1 MTSNPNAEPSRS
13 PVGRHPTSSTGFS
26 SLSNRLSNA
35 STETGESSTA
45 ASKRNSLVTT
55 GLGDGLGDEAVGD
68 KGSLDVER
76 PIKDG
81 RGSHRSHRSRNSGG
95 FLLSNAVFDQPVEIA
110 AETQVRHRH
119 STHESK
125 GKAPLRSAE
134 KKHTKTRSKSGA
146 IAGGSPL
153 AANVTSAGTESPG
166 HNGVGGDSAADNING
181 GDSTSKATAVPLDV
195 DSAQIVNLALNLSES
210 RRNASRRILSQPLPQ
225 LSGGIGE
232 SSVGGSLRQ
241 HLQQQRR
248 VSRNISPK
256 PDRTERSSRIPSG
269 QRINS
274 PLQSA
279 FDVHPDGQYQYHFS
293 ASTLARAE
301 KAKNTIELM
310 AQYRRLLQFVPP
322 LKPQPLERPD
332 TGSAAGTAPESP
344 TLSAPSRSLSAS
356 TSSARQLGRPYNP
369 LQYIRNRKVRARNSR
384 AIDGEAQGFGDVV
397 KVSSWVDDI
406 SVEARTADYQAAD
419 CLMLPAFSK
428 AAEDAASPHTSP
440 PSAGKT
446 QATTAKIRR
455 PRIDWV
461 TNPADMVADIFWLE
475 QDDNKKLIED
485 RHGRLIFPQKTELR
499 RPISR
504 RSEEP
509 EPRMTP
515 SPVAI
520 KKETPELDLRIDTK
534 LPEFKSIKSDSDKAY
549 DSPASRARQK
559 LRDVRD
565 ATRIHHRNNGSISDH
580 RFLRSRSRSDSDSS
594 DSDMGRQ
601 RRRRSGTANS
611 ADRGKD
617 ILEKQMMEMLAKEAK
632 RAEWTAPHDSQSH
645 VVDSIES
652 RRSSQNGV
660 LERYKTSSSPSHSRS
675 ASLVKQDSRLKRD
688 SLKGGSS
695 GRASLE
701 VPGGNPR
708 RSLDLDSTAPNSPET
723 KASKVANAF
732 VPSIAMDLSPPR
744 SRNTSPSRRP
754 LSKVRSKILPFYE
767 RTRDSSRVRGEEKIS
782 EVVPDFKEP
791 TPESPDTL
799 EDRRRS
805 RSPIKRVESRK
816 NDDSLKLKKGAGSI
830 RRGKGEDSG
839 IRGLFKG
846 SKNPVTR
853 MSDFLWKKESSGIA
867 SGFSTDESDIEELR
881 SSQTKSEKKS
891 SRESSAGTPLD
902 EFDAIAARK
911 EKPSF
916 IPDMPVFTSPFDRR
930 GRSTRPK
937 DDPGSPEPSMNQEK
951 QAREERRKFS
961 RAHLLELPPR
971 IDVHTASPTSSPDIG
986 AVDRFHRDSSVS
998 DIESTR
1004 GSYSNGVQSADAR
1017 LNAILGLPGRRRN
1030 ALPIT
1035 GLSSLETSHD
1045 TRPSLEGK
1053 RQWSISDRGT
1063 SVNRGPMTKREI
1075 ARVRALLLSSGIKA
1089 KEISRRAAEP
1099 KDLRTDEDSPYKD
1112 VALLAKEELK
1122 LVPKSQEHRLAAR
1135 IISDDIQLSSQMWHD
1150 SAQTF
1155 CNSTVSELLDKI
1167 EALRFRVGDT
1177 LTPLTRRAAD
1187 EADEV
1192 SKDLVTSQTLQVKSI
1207 SDTIAKMMRRRSRR
1221 FRWLRRGGWVMV
1233 EWALVGVMW
1242 WLWFMVVLVRVVMG
1256 VGRGAVAGVRWL
1268 FWL

>member
-1 MTSNPNAEPSRS
+1 MTSNSNTEPSRS
-13 PVGRHPTSSTGFS
+13 PLEHRTASSTGFS
-26 SLSNRLSNA
+26 SLTNRFSNA
-35 STETGESSTA
+35 SMETGESSTA
-45 ASKRNSLVTT
+45 ASKRNSLITT
-55 GLGDGLGDEAVGD
+55 SLSDGLADEAVGN
-68 KGSLDVER
+68 KGSLDVGR
-76 PIKDG
+76 PVKDG
-81 RGSHRSHRSRNSGG
+81 KGSHRSHRSRNSGG
-95 FLLSNAVFDQPVEIA
+95 FLLSNAAFEQPVENFS
-110 AETQVRHRH
+110 ETQPRQRH

-125 GKAPLRSAE
+125 GKAPVRSAE
-134 KKHTKTRSKSGA
+134 KRHTKTRSNIGA
-146 IAGGSPL
+146 SVGGSPL
-153 AANVTSAGTESPG
+153 AANVTSAGTEIVG
-166 HNGVGGDSAADNING
+166 YNGIGGDSAADRING
-181 GDSTSKATAVPLDV
+181 GDSASKAMATPLDV

-210 RRNASRRILSQPLPQ
+210 RRNASRRVISTPLPQ
-225 LSGGIGE
+225 LSSGIGE
-232 SSVGGSLRQ
+232 STVGGSLRQ

-248 VSRNISPK
+248 APRNISPK
-256 PDRTERSSRIPSG
+256 PERGSRIASG
-269 QRINS
+269 QRVQS
-274 PLQSA
+274 PLQAA
-279 FDVHPDGQYQYHFS
+279 FDTHPDGQYQYHFS

-301 KAKNTIELM
+301 KAKNAIELM

-322 LKPQPLERPD
+322 LKPQTLERPD
-332 TGSAAGTAPESP
+332 TGSAAGTAPGSP
-344 TLSAPSRSLSAS
+344 TFSVPSRSVSAS
-356 TSSARQLGRPYNP
+356 PSVRQLGRPYNP
-369 LQYIRNRKVRARNSR
+369 LQYVRNRKVRARNSK

-397 KVSSWVDDI
+397 RVRSWIDDI
-406 SVEARTADYQAAD
+406 SKEAGSPDYQAAD

-428 AAEDAASPHTSP
+428 PAEDAASPHTSP

-461 TNPADMVADIFWLE
+461 TNPADMIADIFWME

-485 RHGRLIFPQKTELR
+485 HHGRMIFPQRTELR
-499 RPISR
+499 RPLSR
-504 RSEEP
+504 QSVEP
-509 EPRMTP
+509 EPKMTP
-515 SPVAI
+515 SPVTI
-520 KKETPELDLRIDTK
+520 KKETPEPNLRIDTK
-534 LPEFKSIKSDSDKAY
+534 LPEFKSIKSDPDKAY
-549 DSPASRARQK
+549 ESPASRARQK

-565 ATRIHHRNNGSISDH
+565 ATRIHHRNNGSISDR
-580 RFLRSRSRSDSDSS
+580 RFLRTRSQSDLDSS
-594 DSDMGRQ
+594 DSDMGRE

-632 RAEWTAPHDSQSH
+632 RAEWTAPLDSQSQI
-645 VVDSIES
+645 VDLVES

-660 LERYKTSSSPSHSRS
+660 LDKYKTSSPSHSRS

-695 GRASLE
+695 GRPSLE

-708 RSLDLDSTAPNSPET
+708 RSLEFDSTAPNSPET
-723 KASKVANAF
+723 KATRIANAF

-744 SRNTSPSRRP
+744 SRNTSPTRRP

-767 RTRDSSRVRGEEKIS
+767 RTRDSSRVRGEDE
-782 EVVPDFKEP
+782 VPDIFAGSKEP
-791 TPESPDTL
+791 TPESPNTP
-799 EDRRRS
+799 EGRRRS
-805 RSPIKRVESRK
+805 RSPIKRVESRRT
-816 NDDSLKLKKGAGSI
+816 DDSLKLKTVGSI
-830 RRGKGEDSG
+830 RRGKGEESG

-853 MSDFLWKKESSGIA
+853 VSDFLWKKESSA
-867 SGFSTDESDIEELR
+867 VSSGFSTDESDIEDLR
-881 SSQTKSEKKS
+881 LSQTKSEKKG

-916 IPDMPVFTSPFDRR
+916 ISDMPVFTSPFDRR

-937 DDPGSPEPSMNQEK
+937 DGPGSPEPTMSEEK
-951 QAREERRKFS
+951 RAREERRKYS

-971 IDVHTASPTSSPDIG
+971 IDVHTASPTSSPDTG

-1004 GSYSNGVQSADAR
+1004 GSYSNGVQGADAR
-1017 LNAILGLPGRRRN
+1017 LNAILGLPGGRRN
-1030 ALPIT
+1030 ALPVT
-1035 GLSSLETSHD
+1035 GLSNLETSHD

-1075 ARVRALLLSSGIKA
+1075 ARIRALLLSSGIKA
-1089 KEISRRAAEP
+1089 NEITRRAAEP
-1099 KDLRTDEDSPYKD
+1099 KDLRTHEDSRYKD
-1112 VALLAKEELK
+1112 VALLAKEELM

-1135 IISDDIQLSSQMWHD
+1135 IISDDIQLSSQMWHT
-1150 SAQTF
+1150 SADAF
-1155 CNSTVSELLDKI
+1155 CNTTVSELLDKI
-1167 EALRFRVGDT
+1167 ESLLSRVGDS
-1177 LTPLTRRAAD
+1177 LTPLTRKAAD

-1207 SDTIAKMMRRRSRR
+1207 SDTISKMMRRRSRK
-1221 FRWLRRGGWVMV
+1221 FRWLRRGGWVLV

-1256 VGRGAVAGVRWL
+1256 VGTGTVAAVRWL

>member
-13 PVGRHPTSSTGFS
+13 PLERHTTSSTGFS
-26 SLSNRLSNA
+26 SLSNRFSNA
-35 STETGESSTA
+35 SAETGESSTA
-45 ASKRNSLVTT
+45 ASKRNSLVTSFPS
-55 GLGDGLGDEAVGD
+55 DGVGDEAAGN
-68 KGSLDVER
+68 KGSLDAER
-76 PIKDG
+76 PVKDG
-81 RGSHRSHRSRNSGG
+81 KGSHRSHRSRNSGG
-95 FLLSNAVFDQPVEIA
+95 FLLSNAVFDQPVESTT
-110 AETQVRHRH
+110 ETHTRQRH
-119 STHESK
+119 STHEGK
-125 GKAPLRSAE
+125 GKAPLKIVE
-134 KKHTKTRSKSGA
+134 KKHAKRRSNFGA
-146 IAGGSPL
+146 GAGGSPL
-153 AANVTSAGTESPG
+153 AANVTSAGTGTLG
-166 HNGVGGDSAADNING
+166 HNGVGGDSATKANG
-181 GDSTSKATAVPLDV
+181 SDSIAKATAAPLDV

-225 LSGGIGE
+225 LSGAIGE
-232 SSVGGSLRQ
+232 SVVGGSLRQ

-248 VSRNISPK
+248 VPRNISPK
-256 PDRTERSSRIPSG
+256 PDRAERGSRISSG

-274 PLQSA
+274 PLQAA
-279 FDVHPDGQYQYHFS
+279 FDTHPDGPYQYHFS

-322 LKPQPLERPD
+322 LKPQTLERPD
-332 TGSAAGTAPESP
+332 TGSAAGTAPGLP
-344 TLSAPSRSLSAS
+344 TLSAPSRSVSAS
-356 TSSARQLGRPYNP
+356 SQARQLGRPYNP

-384 AIDGEAQGFGDVV
+384 AIDGEAQGFGDVFRV
-397 KVSSWVDDI
+397 RSWVDDI
-406 SVEARTADYQAAD
+406 TKEAITADYQTAD

-440 PSAGKT
+440 PSAGKI
-446 QATTAKIRR
+446 QATTAKVRR
-455 PRIDWV
+455 PRIDWF
-461 TNPADMVADIFWLE
+461 TNPADMIADIFWLE

-485 RHGRLIFPQKTELR
+485 HHGRMIFPQRTELR
-499 RPISR
+499 RPMSR
-504 RSEEP
+504 RSDEP
-509 EPRMTP
+509 EPIMTP
-515 SPVAI
+515 SPGVV
-520 KKETPELDLRIDTK
+520 KKETPEPDLRIDTK
-534 LPEFKSIKSDSDKAY
+534 LPEFKSVKSDPDKAY

-565 ATRIHHRNNGSISDH
+565 ATRIHHRNNGSISD
-580 RFLRSRSRSDSDSS
+580 RRLLRSRSRSDSDSS
-594 DSDMGRQ
+594 DSDIGRQ

-617 ILEKQMMEMLAKEAK
+617 ILEKQMMEMLAQEA
-632 RAEWTAPHDSQSH
+632 RQTEWSTPHDSQSQQA
-645 VVDSIES
+645 VDSIES

-660 LERYKTSSSPSHSRS
+660 LDRYKTISPSHSRS
-675 ASLVKQDSRLKRD
+675 ASLVKQERPLKRD
-688 SLKGGSS
+688 SVKGISS

-708 RSLDLDSTAPNSPET
+708 RSLDFDSTAPNSPET
-723 KASKVANAF
+723 KPSKVTNAF

-754 LSKVRSKILPFYE
+754 LSKVRSRILPFYE
-767 RTRDSSRVRGEEKIS
+767 RTRDSSRVRGEED
-782 EVVPDFKEP
+782 VPEIMPGFKEP
-791 TPESPDTL
+791 TPDSPDTP
-799 EDRRRS
+799 EGRRRS
-805 RSPIKRVESRK
+805 KSPIKRVESRK
-816 NDDSLKLKKGAGSI
+816 TDDSLKLGRKAGSLL
-830 RRGKGEDSG
+830 RGKGEDSG

-853 MSDFLWKKESSGIA
+853 VSDFLWKKESTGLS
-867 SGFSTDESDIEELR
+867 SGFSTDESDVEDLR
-881 SSQTKSEKKS
+881 LSQTKSEKKG
-891 SRESSAGTPLD
+891 SRESSAGTID

-916 IPDMPVFTSPFDRR
+916 ILDMPVFTSPFDRR

-937 DDPGSPEPSMNQEK
+937 EEPGSPEPSLSQEK

-971 IDVHTASPTSSPDIG
+971 IDVHSASPTSSPDLG
-986 AVDRFHRDSSVS
+986 AADRFNRDSSVS
-998 DIESTR
+998 DIESNR

-1017 LNAILGLPGRRRN
+1017 LNAILGMPGRRRN

-1063 SVNRGPMTKREI
+1063 SVNRGPMTKMEI

-1089 KEISRRAAEP
+1089 KEISRRAAAP
-1099 KDLRTDEDSPYKD
+1099 RDLRTDVDSRYKD

-1135 IISDDIQLSSQMWHD
+1135 IISDDIQLSSQMWHV
-1150 SAQTF
+1150 SADTF
-1155 CNSTVSELLDKI
+1155 CNTTVSELLDKI
-1167 EALRFRVGDT
+1167 ETLRSRVGDT
-1177 LTPLTRRAAD
+1177 LTPLTRKAAD

-1192 SKDLVTSQTLQVKSI
+1192 SKELVTNQTLQVKSI
-1207 SDTIAKMMRRRSRR
+1207 SDTIAKMMRRRSRK

-1256 VGRGAVAGVRWL
+1256 VGKGAVAAVRWL

>member
-1 MTSNPNAEPSRS
+1 MTSNLNAELSSS
-13 PVGRHPTSSTGFS
+13 PLERHKTTSTGFS
-26 SLSNRLSNA
+26 SLSNRFSNA
-35 STETGESSTA
+35 STEAGESSTA
-45 ASKRNSLVTT
+45 ASKRNSLITSSP
-55 GLGDGLGDEAVGD
+55 GDGLGDEAAGNEA
-68 KGSLDVER
+68 SLPVDR
-76 PIKDG
+76 PIRDG

-95 FLLSNAVFDQPVEIA
+95 FLLSNAAFEKPVEHA
-110 AETQVRHRH
+110 PETQPRQRH

-125 GKAPLRSAE
+125 GKAPLRSTE
-134 KKHTKTRSKSGA
+134 KRHAKTRSNVGASGG
-146 IAGGSPL
+146 IPL
-153 AANVTSAGTESPG
+153 AANVTSAATEPPG
-166 HNGVGGDSAADNING
+166 HNGVGGDVSADKTIVGDSAA
-181 GDSTSKATAVPLDV
+181 KVTAAPLDV

-210 RRNASRRILSQPLPQ
+210 RRNASRRIISTPLPQ
-225 LSGGIGE
+225 LSAGVGE

-256 PDRTERSSRIPSG
+256 PDRGSRIVSG
-269 QRINS
+269 QRVQS
-274 PLQSA
+274 PRQAA
-279 FDVHPDGQYQYHFS
+279 FDTHTDGQYQYHFS

-301 KAKNTIELM
+301 KAKNAIELM

-322 LKPQPLERPD
+322 LKPHNLERPD

-344 TLSAPSRSLSAS
+344 TLSAASRSASATPS
-356 TSSARQLGRPYNP
+356 LRPLGRSYNP
-369 LQYIRNRKVRARNSR
+369 LQYVRNRKVRARNSR
-384 AIDGEAQGFGDVV
+384 QIDGESQGFGDVNR
-397 KVSSWVDDI
+397 VSDWVDDI
-406 SVEARTADYQAAD
+406 VKEAGSQDYQAAD

-428 AAEDAASPHTSP
+428 AADDAASPHASP
-440 PSAGKT
+440 LSAGKT
-446 QATTAKIRR
+446 QATAAKIRR
-455 PRIDWV
+455 PRIDWI
-461 TNPADMVADIFWLE
+461 TNPADMIADVFWLE

-485 RHGRLIFPQKTELR
+485 RHGRMIFPQRTELR

-504 RSEEP
+504 QSVEP
-509 EPRMTP
+509 EPNMTP
-515 SPVAI
+515 GPVVI
-520 KKETPELDLRIDTK
+520 KKETPEPDLRIDTK
-534 LPEFKSIKSDSDKAY
+534 LPEFKSIKSESDKAY

-565 ATRIHHRNNGSISDH
+565 ATRIHHRNTGSTSDH

-594 DSDMGRQ
+594 DSDMARQ

-617 ILEKQMMEMLAKEAK
+617 ILEKQMIEMLAKEAK
-632 RAEWTAPHDSQSH
+632 RTEWTTPHQSTE
-645 VVDSIES
+645 VVDSIEF
-652 RRSSQNGV
+652 RGPSQNGF
-660 LERYKTSSSPSHSRS
+660 LDKRKLSTPSHSRS
-675 ASLVKQDSRLKRD
+675 ASLVKQETRLNRD
-688 SLKGGSS
+688 SLKGASS

-708 RSLDLDSTAPNSPET
+708 MSLDFDSTAPNSPET
-723 KASKVANAF
+723 KATRIANAF

-744 SRNTSPSRRP
+744 SRNTSPTRRP

-767 RTRDSSRVRGEEKIS
+767 RTRDSSRVRGQD
-782 EVVPDFKEP
+782 EVPDVRTDFKEP
-791 TPESPDTL
+791 TPESPNTP
-799 EDRRRS
+799 EGRRRS
-805 RSPIKRVESRK
+805 ESPIKKVESRR
-816 NDDSLKLKKGAGSI
+816 NDDSLKLKPTNSI

-853 MSDFLWKKESSGIA
+853 VSDFFWKKELPGPS
-867 SGFSTDESDIEELR
+867 SGFSTDESDVEDLR
-881 SSQTKSEKKS
+881 SSHSKSEKKG
-891 SRESSAGTPLD
+891 SRESSTGLPPD
-902 EFDAIAARK
+902 EFDAIAART

-916 IPDMPVFTSPFDRR
+916 IPDMPVFTSPFDGR

-937 DDPGSPEPSMNQEK
+937 ESPGSPDPTLSQEK
-951 QAREERRKFS
+951 RAREERRRYS

-971 IDVHTASPTSSPDIG
+971 IDVHTASPNSSPDAG

-1004 GSYSNGVQSADAR
+1004 GSYSNGVQGADAR
-1017 LNAILGLPGRRRN
+1017 LNAILGLPGKRRN

-1035 GLSSLETSHD
+1035 GLSNLETSHD

-1075 ARVRALLLSSGIKA
+1075 ARIRALLLSSGIKA
-1089 KEISRRAAEP
+1089 KEISRRAAEL
-1099 KDLRTDEDSPYKD
+1099 KDIRTDDDSRYKD
-1112 VALLAKEELK
+1112 VALLAREELK
-1122 LVPKSQEHRLAAR
+1122 PVPKSQEHRLAAR
-1135 IISDDIQLSSQMWHD
+1135 IISDDIQLSSQMWHT
-1150 SAQTF
+1150 SADTF
-1155 CNSTVSELLDKI
+1155 CNTAVSELLDKI
-1167 EALRFRVGDT
+1167 ETLRSRVGDS
-1177 LTPLTRRAAD
+1177 LTPATRKAAD

-1207 SDTIAKMMRRRSRR
+1207 SDAIAKMMRRRSRK
-1221 FRWLRRGGWVMV
+1221 FRWLRRGGWVLV

-1242 WLWFMVVLVRVVMG
+1242 WLWFMVVLARVVIG
-1256 VGRGAVAGVRWL
+1256 VGRGAVAGFRWL

>member
-1 MTSNPNAEPSRS
+1 MTSNPTAEPSRS
-13 PVGRHPTSSTGFS
+13 PLERHTTSSTGFS
-26 SLSNRLSNA
+26 SLSNRFSIV

-45 ASKRNSLVTT
+45 VSKRNSLVTT
-55 GLGDGLGDEAVGD
+55 GLSDGLADGAVGN
-68 KGSLDVER
+68 KGSVDVER
-76 PIKDG
+76 LVKDG
-81 RGSHRSHRSRNSGG
+81 RGSHRSHKSRNSGG
-95 FLLSNAVFDQPVEIA
+95 FLLSNAVFDQP
-110 AETQVRHRH
+110 AESITESHTRQRH
-119 STHESK
+119 STHDGK
-125 GKAPLRSAE
+125 GKAPLKSVE
-134 KKHTKTRSKSGA
+134 KKHTKRWSNVGTGV
-146 IAGGSPL
+146 GGSPL
-153 AANVTSAGTESPG
+153 AANVTSARTESPG
-166 HNGVGGDSAADNING
+166 HNGVGGDSAANKANG
-181 GDSTSKATAVPLDV
+181 GDSTTKATAAPLDV

-232 SSVGGSLRQ
+232 STVGGSLRQ

-256 PDRTERSSRIPSG
+256 PDRTERGSRIPSG
-269 QRINS
+269 QRVNS
-274 PLQSA
+274 PLQAA
-279 FDVHPDGQYQYHFS
+279 FDTHPDVPYQYQFS

-301 KAKNTIELM
+301 KAKNAIELM

-322 LKPQPLERPD
+322 LKPQTLERPD
-332 TGSAAGTAPESP
+332 TGSAAGTAPGSP
-344 TLSAPSRSLSAS
+344 TSSAASRSVSAS
-356 TSSARQLGRPYNP
+356 SQARQLGRPYNP

-384 AIDGEAQGFGDVV
+384 AIDGEAQGFGDVFRV
-397 KVSSWVDDI
+397 RSWVDD
-406 SVEARTADYQAAD
+406 VTGEAINADYQAAD

-446 QATTAKIRR
+446 QATTAKVRR

-461 TNPADMVADIFWLE
+461 TNPADMIADIFWLE

-485 RHGRLIFPQKTELR
+485 HQGRLIFPQRTELR
-499 RPISR
+499 RPMSR
-504 RSEEP
+504 RSEDP
-509 EPRMTP
+509 EPVMTP
-515 SPVAI
+515 SPVVVVVV
-520 KKETPELDLRIDTK
+520 KKETPEPDLRVDTK

-565 ATRIHHRNNGSISDH
+565 ATRIHHRNTGSISDH

-594 DSDMGRQ
+594 DSDVGRQ

-632 RAEWTAPHDSQSH
+632 QTEWSAPHE
-645 VVDSIES
+645 VVDPVEP

-660 LERYKTSSSPSHSRS
+660 LDRYKSTSPSHSRS
-675 ASLVKQDSRLKRD
+675 TSLVKQERPLKHD
-688 SLKGGSS
+688 SLKGTSS

-708 RSLDLDSTAPNSPET
+708 KSLDFDSTAPDSPET
-723 KASKVANAF
+723 KASKVTNAF

-744 SRNTSPSRRP
+744 SRNTSPERRP

-767 RTRDSSRVRGEEKIS
+767 RTRDSSRVRGEEDIAEDIPS
-782 EVVPDFKEP
+782 FKDLAS
-791 TPESPDTL
+791 ESPDTP
-799 EDRRRS
+799 EGRRRS
-805 RSPIKRVESRK
+805 KSPVKRVESRK
-816 NDDSLKLKKGAGSI
+816 TDDSLKLKKVGSI

-853 MSDFLWKKESSGIA
+853 VSDFLWKKESTGLS
-867 SGFSTDESDIEELR
+867 SGFSTDESDAEDLR
-881 SSQTKSEKKS
+881 LSQTKSEKKG
-891 SRESSAGTPLD
+891 SRESSAGTPID

-937 DDPGSPEPSMNQEK
+937 EEPGSPEPSLSQEK
-951 QAREERRKFS
+951 RAREERRKFS

-971 IDVHTASPTSSPDIG
+971 IDVQNASPTSSPDLG
-986 AVDRFHRDSSVS
+986 AADRFHRDSSIS
-998 DIESTR
+998 DIESNR
-1004 GSYSNGVQSADAR
+1004 GSYSNGVQGADAR

-1063 SVNRGPMTKREI
+1063 SVNRGPMTRMEI

-1089 KEISRRAAEP
+1089 KEISRRAAEL
-1099 KDLRTDEDSPYKD
+1099 KDLRTDDDSRYKD
-1112 VALLAKEELK
+1112 VAVLAKEELT

-1135 IISDDIQLSSQMWHD
+1135 IISDDIQLSSQMWHA
-1150 SAQTF
+1150 SADTF
-1155 CNSTVSELLDKI
+1155 CNSTVADLLDKI
-1167 EALRFRVGDT
+1167 ETLRSRVGDT
-1177 LTPLTRRAAD
+1177 LTPLTRKAAD

-1192 SKDLVTSQTLQVKSI
+1192 SKELVTSQTLQVKSI
-1207 SDTIAKMMRRRSRR
+1207 SDTIAKMMRRRSRK

-1256 VGRGAVAGVRWL
+1256 VGRGTVAAVRWL